1 MTDGGDGGG
10 AVLLRDSLRPQDNL
24 RRTGSIAL
32 VVGTW
37 LTLVNQGDLLFS
49 GVWSAALAG
58 KIVLNYLT
66 PFTVS
71 NLGLLSRTFQH
82 SVTDGAPH
90 M

>member
-1 MTDGGDGGG
+1 MPNLAQRG
-10 AVLLRDSLRPQDNL
+10 ARLATVVFHPTHL
-24 RRTGSIAL
+24 RRTGTIAL
-32 VVGTW
+32 AVGTW
-37 LTLVNQGDLLFS
+37 LTLVNQGDVLFS

-82 SVTDGAPH
+82 SAADGAPH
-90 M
+90 L